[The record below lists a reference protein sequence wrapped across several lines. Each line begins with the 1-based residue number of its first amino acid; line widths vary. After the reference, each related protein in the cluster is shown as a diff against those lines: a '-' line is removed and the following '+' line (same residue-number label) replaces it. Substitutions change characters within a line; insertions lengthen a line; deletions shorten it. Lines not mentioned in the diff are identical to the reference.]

1 MKLSGPA
8 ATVILVLVI
17 IAVLVG
23 GYFYARHT
31 TGADVAD
38 QLHADMRKIPG
49 GRSPVSPEFV
59 EQMKQRQ
66 AGGGAQGKPA
76 GR

>member
-8 ATVILVLVI
+8 ATVVLVVVI
-17 IAVLVG
+17 IAVLLG
-23 GYFYARHT
+23 GYFYARHA
-31 TGADVAD
+31 TGADVVD
-38 QLHADMRKIPG
+38 QLHADMKKIPG

-66 AGGGAQGKPA
+66 AGGAQGGSA